1 MKKEWENKVLSEICT
16 FSSYRTEVKKLNK
29 TNYVSTEN
37 LLPNKSG
44 KTDASAIPTKGQVI
58 EIRPNMTLIS
68 NIRPYFKKIY
78 FSESYGGCSNDVLA
92 FVPKDNISAK
102 WLYYLL
108 SNDSFFDYVMSGT
121 KGTKMPRGDK
131 SQIMNYP
138 ICLPKKED
146 QIKMVR
152 VLDSLENKIRYN
164 TLINQNL
171 EAQAQAIFKSW
182 FVDFEPFGG
191 KMPAGWGQGCLSDVL
206 SVIESGSR
214 PKGGSES
221 SGVPSI
227 GAENI
232 DGIGH
237 YDYSKEKYINRDF
250 FQNLRHGK
258 VNSGDI
264 LLYKDGAYVGKVS
277 MALNGFPHEI
287 CAVNEHV
294 FILRTNERLPSQ
306 SYLYLF
312 LAQHSIRN
320 KIATLGSAK
329 AAQPGVNQSDIK
341 GIALTIP
348 NKRTIQ
354 AFENIASSLFSKI
367 VQNSIQS
374 RRLSQLR
381 DTLLP
386 KLMSGEIDVSD
397 VAV

>member
-171 EAQAQAIFKSW
+171 DWE
-182 FVDFEPFGG
+182 
-191 KMPAGWGQGCLSDVL
+191 
-206 SVIESGSR
+206 
-214 PKGGSES
+214 
-221 SGVPSI
+221 
-227 GAENI
+227 
-232 DGIGH
+232 
-237 YDYSKEKYINRDF
+237 DYFR
-250 FQNLRHGK
+250 
-258 VNSGDI
+258 
-264 LLYKDGAYVGKVS
+264 
-277 MALNGFPHEI
+277 I
-287 CAVNEHV
+287 C
-294 FILRTNERLPSQ
+294 
-306 SYLYLF
+306 
-312 LAQHSIRN
+312 
-320 KIATLGSAK
+320 
-329 AAQPGVNQSDIK
+329 
-341 GIALTIP
+341 
-348 NKRTIQ
+348 
-354 AFENIASSLFSKI
+354 
-367 VQNSIQS
+367 
-374 RRLSQLR
+374 RR
-381 DTLLP
+381 
-386 KLMSGEIDVSD
+386 I
-397 VAV
+397 